1 MEDNFLYGIEKDIE
15 DILFQYVAVRSDTG
29 TILEKDVERFWLH
42 HFDKIEYFHN
52 NPQYVGLYK
61 IPGDLLG
68 RSVSYALLKGQGEDT
83 VVLLHHNDVVDVEDF
98 KNLQH
103 LAYSPLELG
112 EELKKISHELLEEAR
127 EDLLSGEYYF
137 GRGVCDMKGGAAIQ
151 MALLERYSRI
161 KGFKGNIL
169 LISVPDEENLSAGM
183 RGAVDLL
190 DQLTSK
196 YNLNYLMTINSEPH
210 QRMEKT
216 KGVFSEGSVGKTM
229 FFFYVRG
236 SLAHAGKIFEGVNAL
251 NILSEIVR
259 RTELN
264 LNFSDFIDGEASPPP
279 TWLYMKDRKA
289 HYDVS
294 MPLGAGGYL
303 SVLSLSSEPE
313 EIMKHL
319 IEVSQEA
326 FSSVIDNMNQ
336 KYHLF
341 RKATSKPISD
351 LPWETKVVSYK
362 ELYDEAYN
370 SYGEDFLEAYE
381 KKYEEIYEGLVS
393 EQIDMLESNLQLT
406 EFIFQYIDNLS
417 PRVVIGIAPPYYP
430 CVTNSKIKG
439 TNPKVEGLID
449 NLKAYGKLELAEDYE
464 TEKYFTG
471 ISDLSYT
478 SIENSRRTGAVIKDN
493 MPHFGRLY
501 DIPFEKIENISMP
514 GVNIGPWGKDFHKI
528 SERVLIKDLCY
539 NTPRLL
545 HKAITML
552 LGNI

>member
-1 MEDNFLYGIEKDIE
+1 MKSSFLYGIEKDIE
-15 DILFQYVAVRSDTG
+15 DILFKYVAVRSDTN
-29 TILEKDVERFWLH
+29 TILERDVEKFWLE
-42 HFDKIEYFHN
+42 HFEKIEYFHN
-52 NPQYVGLYK
+52 NPQHVGLYK

-98 KNLQH
+98 KSLQH
-103 LAYSPLELG
+103 LAYSPLELA

-151 MALLERYSRI
+151 MALLERYSKI
-161 KGFKGNIL
+161 KDFKGNIL
-169 LISVPDEENLSAGM
+169 LVSVPDEENLSAGM
-183 RGAVDLL
+183 RGAVVLMDELK
-190 DQLTSK
+190 SK
-196 YNLNYLMTINSEPH
+196 YDLKYLIAINSEPH
-210 QRMEKT
+210 QRMEKA

-259 RTELN
+259 GTELN
-264 LNFSDFIDGEASPPP
+264 LDFSDFVAGEASPPP
-279 TWLYMKDRKA
+279 TWLYIKDRKT

-303 SVLSLSSEPE
+303 SVLSLNSEPE
-313 EIMKHL
+313 KTMEHL
-319 IEVSQEA
+319 KEVSTQA
-326 FSSVIDNMNQ
+326 FTKVIENMNE
-336 KYHLF
+336 KYKIF
-341 RKATSKPISD
+341 REKTNKSLEK
-351 LPWETKVVSYK
+351 LPWEAKVVSYK
-362 ELYDEAYN
+362 ELYDEAN
-370 SYGEDFLEAYE
+370 ENHGDAFIKDYE
-381 KKYEEIYEGLVS
+381 KKYKEIYEKLSSG
-393 EQIDMLESNLQLT
+393 QMDMLESNLQLT
-406 EFIFQYIDNLS
+406 ELIFNYIDNLS

-430 CVTNSKIKG
+430 CVTNSKTKSSS
-439 TNPKVEGLID
+439 TKVEGLID
-449 NLKAYGKLELAEDYE
+449 SLIGYAREELGEDYE

-501 DIPFEKIENISMP
+501 DIPFEKIERISMP

-528 SERVLIKDLCY
+528 SERVLIKDLFY

-552 LGNI
+552 LEN